1 MLYQLMLP
9 LDVSETIHFSMV
21 STTPGITKL
30 FLVCF
35 ACPKFDGRGIS
46 VLYGLSFL
54 IIVIL
59 DSFSY
64 WLASHFSTCSQ
75 LIILITKEQQQSHC
89 TVLGRIHV
97 FPVFKN
103 THTHTQNRPFPIP
116 SILTPL
122 LNFVNPQRL
131 PGAQLLQPQVLA
143 MPSDIISHS
152 GTNSTR
158 LK

>member
-9 LDVSETIHFSMV
+9 LDVSETIHFSVV

-46 VLYGLSFL
+46 VLYGFSFL

-64 WLASHFSTCSQ
+64 WLASYFSTCSQ

-103 THTHTQNRPFPIP
+103 THTHTQNRPFPIA

-122 LNFVNPQRL
+122 LNSVNPQRL